1 MLDLKEV
8 IDRRSFMIIDGKLV
22 SKEIRNEITLEV
34 QDLQSQNIVPG
45 LAVIIVG
52 ENPASQ
58 SYVRNKQRTCEKLG
72 MYSEKHE
79 LDIDVTEKELLT
91 LIETLNNTD
100 KIHGI
105 LVQLPLPKHFDEARI
120 IEAIDPSK
128 DVDCFHPINVGKLAT
143 GVESFK
149 PCTPAG
155 IIELLEHYEVQLE
168 GKDAVV
174 IGRSNIVGKPIA
186 LMLLE
191 KNATVTICHSR
202 TKNLET
208 KLKRADIIVAAIG
221 KPYFLKADMV
231 KEGAVIIDVGINRIE
246 TGLVGDVAFDSVQEK
261 ASLITPVPGGVGPMT
276 ITMLM
281 KNTLE
286 ACKKITFDAK

>member
-1 MLDLKEV
+1 
-8 IDRRSFMIIDGKLV
+8 MIIDGKLV

-79 LDIDVTEKELLT
+79 LGVDVPETELLA
-91 LIETLNNTD
+91 LIEKLNKTD
-100 KIHGI
+100 QIHGI
-105 LVQLPLPKHFDEARI
+105 LVQLPLPKHFDEERI

-128 DVDCFHPINVGKLAT
+128 DVDCFHPVNVGKLVT

-202 TKNLET
+202 TKDLEA

>member
-1 MLDLKEV
+1 
-8 IDRRSFMIIDGKLV
+8 MIIDGKLV